1 MPLPAE
7 SEPLPPRETVVL
19 LHSSGASARQWDALA
34 EALEARFDVQAIDL
48 HGHGRRPGWAG
59 AAALSLHDDAALALE
74 RLGRSGGGHVVG
86 HSYGAAVAVHVA
98 AARPDAVRSLALYE
112 PVLFRLLADHA
123 PGLPAA
129 READALGRL
138 IVASVAQ
145 GRLDEAAGHF
155 VDYWSGR
162 GSWARMDPDRRAAVA
177 RRMSTVAAHFD
188 ALNAAPLPPAALARL
203 TMPLLC
209 LHGTRS
215 TPVALA
221 IAALLRALLPA
232 GRHEALAGLGHMAP
246 ITDAPVVNAR
256 LLRFLRDA
264 AARTEPVLAA
274 TA

>member
-1 MPLPAE
+1 MHLADE
-7 SEPLPPRETVVL
+7 SASRQHRETVVL

-34 EALEARFDVQAIDL
+34 DALDARFDVHALDL

-59 AAALSLHDDAALALE
+59 ARPLSIHDDAAIALDILA
-74 RLGRSGGGHVVG
+74 RTGGGHVIG

-98 AARPDAVRSLALYE
+98 AAQPWRVRSLALYE

-123 PGLPAA
+123 PELPAA
-129 READALGRL
+129 HEAAALGRL
-138 IVASVAQ
+138 ICASVAQ
-145 GRLDEAAGHF
+145 GRMADAAEHF
-155 VDYWSGR
+155 VDYWSGS
-162 GSWARMDPDRRAAVA
+162 GTWARMGPERRHAVA
-177 RRMSTVAAHFD
+177 RRMPSVAAHFD
-188 ALNAAPLPPAALARL
+188 ALNAAALPPAALARL

-215 TPVALA
+215 TPVAVA
-221 IAALLRALLPA
+221 IAALLRMLLPA

-246 ITDAPVVNAR
+246 LIDAPIVNTR

-264 AARTEPVLAA
+264 TARTEPALAA